1 MRAYGGNDDNDSDNG
16 DGDNG
21 DYDEDKRGGLMVAMM
36 MAVVITLPFSELLLS
51 CRWHPYIVSHD
62 SYNNYLYYFHYFTC
76 EGMRLKV
83 FVQSHPA
90 GKGQS

>member
-36 MAVVITLPFSELLLS
+36 MAVVITLPFSELL
-51 CRWHPYIVSHD
+51 
-62 SYNNYLYYFHYFTC
+62 
-76 EGMRLKV
+76 
-83 FVQSHPA
+83 
-90 GKGQS
+90 